1 MTCPFLREARVWGCR
16 SSNLRKL
23 IPQSTAVPPG
33 TRCLDGGYI
42 RCPSFSGSADAA
54 SNAADV
60 CPNLV
65 ESIAQYCAAAP
76 VTKFIPYSEAVLIR
90 CGSSAYRYCD
100 QYLDQ
105 TGPGRGALAEGH
117 SFSVPDDL
125 LYASRH
131 WWFDLV
137 EEGPWHAGLD
147 AFTARLT
154 GAADRVG
161 FIPARAG
168 SAPAVVLTAGDR
180 DFTFAL
186 PECLSVTATNLQL
199 RLHPGRIFE
208 DPYSRGWIF
217 EGLLIGRQGS
227 ELRQRLWNAR
237 RARIR
242 MEEDARLVNELL
254 HQYGQPECATL
265 GDGGLFEA
273 GILTKLDR
281 DAACALMHELAST
294 PPGMERD

>member
-23 IPQSTAVPPG
+23 IPRSTAVLPG
-33 TRCLDGGYI
+33 TRCLNGGYS
-42 RCPSFSGSADAA
+42 RCPNFSGSAGAA
-54 SNAADV
+54 SSAAGV
-60 CPNLV
+60 CPDLV

-105 TGPGRGALAEGH
+105 TGPGRGGLAETD
-117 SFSVPDDL
+117 SISVPDDL
-125 LYASRH
+125 LYAKRH
-131 WWFDLV
+131 WWFDLE

-161 FIPARAG
+161 FIPAG
-168 SAPAVVLTAGDR
+168 TCSAPAVVLTAGAR
-180 DFTFAL
+180 DFTFTL
-186 PECLSVTATNLQL
+186 PECLSVSATNLQL
-199 RLHPGRIFE
+199 RLHPRRIFE
-208 DPYSRGWIF
+208 DPYTRGWIF
-217 EGLLIGRQGS
+217 EGRLTARQGA
-227 ELRQRLWNAR
+227 ELRQRLWDAR
-237 RARIR
+237 RARLR

-254 HQYGQPECATL
+254 HQYGRQECATL
-265 GDGGLFEA
+265 GDGGLFEV
-273 GILTKLDR
+273 GILTKLDT
-281 DAACALMHELAST
+281 DAAYALMHELAST